1 MAIWGRG
8 IHDNRDFLI
17 AFSFIRRLLEKF
29 HSTNDQTDGRKVQA
43 HLISIWLGRVSPN
56 EFSLQLYLDKGP
68 IRFKTSVIKFVMLSL
83 YKIVRRNLDFVHNDR
98 IHSLIVMLEDSV
110 KMLAL
115 LNSDAASVECEAKC
129 HVLSQVG
136 LLISLANNEIKID
149 HLGSPLS
156 LKLHS
161 AIYKSIETFR
171 SLSWPGRSASQNEVV
186 MRIYASYFLE
196 QTFLY
201 TLSCHHIKFT
211 DFRLFC
217 KSILDC
223 VGSVSSN
230 MRFDRIIEMVLHRLR
245 ILYFYPLIRIMTIL
259 ISAPIGKNTLSLYEA
274 KWNQRE

>member
-1 MAIWGRG
+1 MSLEEISVEYLDGLVGNYEVRTQLLKLQEKYIDSFNLIG
-8 IHDNRDFLI
+8 VRRDFLI

-171 SLSWPGRSASQNEVV
+171 SLSWPGITNHHYRESNSLPKFNMSRTLDLFSQIAFFKFNASHVYIRSQ
-186 MRIYASYFLE
+186 I
-196 QTFLY
+196 
-201 TLSCHHIKFT
+201 
-211 DFRLFC
+211 
-217 KSILDC
+217 
-223 VGSVSSN
+223 
-230 MRFDRIIEMVLHRLR
+230 
-245 ILYFYPLIRIMTIL
+245 
-259 ISAPIGKNTLSLYEA
+259 
-274 KWNQRE
+274 